1 MLGEP
6 QGKVKN
12 LIVLG
17 DGVNKRVAGIRTCD
31 GHDHLG
37 DLVVVAGKRRDI
49 FLIHTDTVLRWGLVC
64 IDHS

>member
-6 QGKVKN
+6 QGRIKN

-17 DGVNKRVAGIRTCD
+17 DGVNKRVAGIKTCD
-31 GHDHLG
+31 GQEHLA

-49 FLIHTDTVLRWGLVC
+49 FLVRTDTILRWGLVC